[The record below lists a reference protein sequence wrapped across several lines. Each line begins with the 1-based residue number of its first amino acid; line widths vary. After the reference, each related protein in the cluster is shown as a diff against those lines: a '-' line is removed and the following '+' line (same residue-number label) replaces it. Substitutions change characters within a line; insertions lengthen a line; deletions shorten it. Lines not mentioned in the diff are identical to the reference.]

1 MADKEEDIPPAQASP
16 EPEKSEAEEHEKSE
30 DDAMKRPA
38 SKAACK
44 AKAKALPKGKA
55 KASPKS
61 SSSKPIKTQL
71 KKKPA
76 ASPMKITATKP
87 QKGSVPDNTPETPKK
102 TKKTP
107 KDPPSAPMKAKPSKK
122 PAVADSKKS
131 VKKAKKDNKAAF
143 SGLKANKKEEKKNE
157 DQEENPEE
165 EQDFEDDQEIDQFA
179 LEKTDGEENKKTDRS
194 KKQKF
199 QAMLAGNQLPDY
211 VKKQWENTKTMKS
224 GRTEAQRT
232 IINSIFDRTSQGK
245 LILSLDK
252 PVFNS
257 MRAQFQEKTASS
269 IEKSLPKSLFM
280 GKFNLSPDL
289 FAEGLASGDFTEV
302 IDDSGRVQYTWA
314 SKEHK
319 TKKGDKTQVGVTGQI
334 EGKKEDGSKFD
345 SIMQKNWSMGLFTRT
360 QNANTKNPAGK
371 TQLALMD
378 RKASLTEAQW
388 HQAQTQLNQAMP
400 AFDKCE
406 KDGLKYLQIVGTDN
420 KEDPLYQ
427 SLQLGCTYFTFGY
440 FWSTSNFPK

>member
-1 MADKEEDIPPAQASP
+1 MSEKDGEITAAQKTP
-16 EPEKSEAEEHEKSE
+16 EPEKSETEENEKNE
-30 DDAMKRPA
+30 DGGMKRPA
-38 SKAACK
+38 SKAAVK
-44 AKAKALPKGKA
+44 AKAKAIPKNKA
-55 KASPKS
+55 KASAKS

-76 ASPMKITATKP
+76 ASPKKITVKP
-87 QKGSVPDNTPETPKK
+87 PKKTDKTPETPKK

-122 PAVADSKKS
+122 PAVAESNKN
-131 VKKAKKDNKAAF
+131 VKKAKKDAF
-143 SGLKANKKEEKKNE
+143 SGLKASKKEEKKNE

-179 LEKTDGEENKKTDRS
+179 LEKTDGDDTKKTDRP

-211 VKKQWENTKTMKS
+211 VKKQWDTTKTMKS

-319 TKKGDKTQVGVTGQI
+319 TTKGDKSEVGVTGKI
-334 EGKKEDGSKFD
+334 EGKKGRW
-345 SIMQKNWSMGLFTRT
+345 IQ
-360 QNANTKNPAGK
+360 
-371 TQLALMD
+371 
-378 RKASLTEAQW
+378 
-388 HQAQTQLNQAMP
+388 
-400 AFDKCE
+400 
-406 KDGLKYLQIVGTDN
+406 V
-420 KEDPLYQ
+420 
-427 SLQLGCTYFTFGY
+427 
-440 FWSTSNFPK
+440 